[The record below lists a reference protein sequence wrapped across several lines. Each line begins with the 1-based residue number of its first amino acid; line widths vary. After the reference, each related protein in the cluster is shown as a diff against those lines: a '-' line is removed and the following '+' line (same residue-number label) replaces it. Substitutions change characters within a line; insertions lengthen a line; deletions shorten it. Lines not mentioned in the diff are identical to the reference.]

1 MNIRANIAASSAL
14 KIGLIINPVAGLG
27 GPLGLKGTDG
37 DIAARALAAGAAPRA
52 GERALIALKALA
64 PLRERLTI
72 LTGPGEMGERVVRE
86 AGFQSVVPDGSG
98 HATATSAAD
107 TTRLAARMAPE
118 AALLMFAG
126 GDGTAHDV
134 MRAIGE
140 ATPAL
145 GVPAGVKM
153 HSGVF
158 ATTPQTAGQAALN
171 FLTLPPERRETEP
184 GEVLDRAADPAGG
197 YSMVFHGVLQ
207 TPRSGALTQ
216 NPKAMAAVGD
226 EAALDGACARAAE
239 MTVDGRL
246 TIVGPG
252 STMRRVKRRLG
263 DEGAL
268 LGVDVYRNGEL
279 AAGDVGEADLLN
291 LAREPARIIVSPIGG
306 QGFLFGRGNQ
316 QISAEVIRR
325 VGVDNIVIV
334 ASEEKL
340 VALGGQPLI
349 TDTGDAALDA
359 MLAGYR
365 QILTGRNRKTVFR
378 IGHAQTEGGVA

>member
-1 MNIRANIAASSAL
+1 MNIRANIVTSSAL

-52 GERALIALKALA
+52 GERARIALQALA

-72 LTGPGEMGERVVRE
+72 LTGPGDMGERVVRE
-86 AGFQSVVPDGSG
+86 AGFQAVVPDGARN
-98 HATATSAAD
+98 ATTTSAAD
-107 TTRLAARMAPE
+107 TTRLAAGMAPK
-118 AALLMFAG
+118 AALLIFVG

-140 ATPAL
+140 TTPAL

-184 GEVLDRAADPAGG
+184 GEVLDRAADPAGD
-197 YSMVFHGVLQ
+197 YNMVFHGVLQ
-207 TPRSGALTQ
+207 TPKSGALTQ

-239 MTVDGRL
+239 MAADGRL

-263 DEGAL
+263 NEGAL
-268 LGVDVYRNGEL
+268 LGVDAYRNGEL
-279 AAGDVGEADLLN
+279 AAGDVSEADLLK
-291 LAREPARIIVSPIGG
+291 LAGEPARIIVSPIGG

-325 VGVDNIVIV
+325 VGADNIVVV

-340 VALGGQPLI
+340 IALNGQPLI

-378 IGHAQTEGGVA
+378 IGQPQIEGGAA